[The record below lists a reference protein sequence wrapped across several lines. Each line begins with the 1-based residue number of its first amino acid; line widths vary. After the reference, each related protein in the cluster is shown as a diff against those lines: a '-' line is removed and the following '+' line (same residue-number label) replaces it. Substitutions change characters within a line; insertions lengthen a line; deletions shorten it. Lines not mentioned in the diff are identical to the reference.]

1 MSASSSMSWSEA
13 GGDAMSPWTE
23 AAVTAALGIAARAG
37 DEGRTYRAVSTD
49 TRTLAG
55 GDLFVAL
62 RGEHHD
68 AHDYLRQARD
78 AGATAAVVDRIP
90 EDAPSD
96 MTYYEVADT
105 LVALGRLGRARRRM
119 LDARVVA
126 VAGSN
131 GKTTTKDMLR
141 AVLSPKYRV
150 HATEGNLNNLI
161 GAPLTLL
168 RTPDDTD
175 VIVAEIGTNSPGELA
190 QLAAIV
196 EPDAAVITGISA
208 EHLEGLGDLHGVLRE
223 ETSVLPWVPRSGA
236 VVVSDDPTM
245 LAERA
250 RELHP
255 GVRTAGISE
264 RADEELR
271 GADVRLDDEGRV
283 RFRWAGRDVALALR
297 GRHNA
302 RNALV
307 ALGIA
312 RAWGVPDDEAIA
324 ALQSLEAPKMRVE
337 LHRIGTL
344 TVIADC
350 YNANPASVHAA
361 VDLLASMP
369 RRGGRVVVLGT
380 MLEMG
385 PQSAEI
391 HRDVA
396 AGVVGQG
403 FDVVVAT
410 GAFAEAFGPHRDA
423 LGPRLIT
430 ASDPLD
436 AWEPLAAVLGGD
448 EVILLKGSRG
458 VALERLLP
466 RFEEQWGLLHPH
478 GEASG
483 SRAIGTDTGSR
494 DDARPAEHP
503 QDHTTGG
510 RRGDAAAERRGD

>member
-1 MSASSSMSWSEA
+1 MTA
-13 GGDAMSPWTE
+13 WTE

-37 DEGRTYRAVSTD
+37 DEGRVYPAVSTD
-49 TRTLAG
+49 TRTLG
-55 GDLFVAL
+55 KGDLFVAL
-62 RGEHHD
+62 RGDHHD
-68 AHDYLRQARD
+68 AHHFLQQARS
-78 AGATAAVVDRIP
+78 AGAAAAVVDHVP
-90 EDAPSD
+90 DNAPPD
-96 MTYYEVADT
+96 LAYYEVADT

-119 LDARVVA
+119 LDVRVVA

-141 AVLSPKYRV
+141 AVLAPKYRV
-150 HATEGNLNNLI
+150 HATQGNLNNLV
-161 GAPLTLL
+161 GAPITLL
-168 RTPDDTD
+168 RTPDDAE

-208 EHLEGLGDLHGVLRE
+208 EHLEGLGDLQGVLRE

-236 VVVSDDPTM
+236 VIVSDDPAM
-245 LAERA
+245 LARRA
-250 RELHP
+250 HALHP
-255 GVRTAGISE
+255 GVRTAGIGAG
-264 RADEELR
+264 ADAELR
-271 GADVRLDDEGRV
+271 GADIALDDDGRV
-283 RFRWAGRDVALALR
+283 QFTWAGREVRLALR

-312 RAWGVPDDEAIA
+312 RAWGVSDDDAIA
-324 ALQSLEAPKMRVE
+324 ALQALDAPKMRVE
-337 LHRIGTL
+337 LHRIGGL

-369 RRGGRVVVLGT
+369 RRGGRVAVLGT

-396 AGVVGQG
+396 ADVVSQN

-410 GAFAEAFGPHRDA
+410 GMFADAFGPHRDA

-430 ASDPLD
+430 VSDPLD
-436 AWEPLAAVLGGD
+436 AWDALSAVLNGD

-483 SRAIGTDTGSR
+483 SRAIESNTGMR

-503 QDHTTGG
+503 HADITDSQRGG
-510 RRGDAAAERRGD
+510 AAAERRGD